1 MFQDMLGVTH
11 VPVMYC
17 ITPRVNIVHYTMLQ
31 TSISLDYGL
40 AEHVFKNHKEDN
52 IYSVFIS
59 YT

>member
-40 AEHVFKNHKEDN
+40 AEHEFKNHKEDN
-52 IYSVFIS
+52 IY
-59 YT
+59 